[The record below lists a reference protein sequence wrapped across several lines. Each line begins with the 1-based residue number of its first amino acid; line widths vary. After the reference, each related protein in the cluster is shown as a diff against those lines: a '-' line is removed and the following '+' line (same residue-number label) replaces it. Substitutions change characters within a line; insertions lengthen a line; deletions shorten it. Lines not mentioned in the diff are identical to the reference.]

1 MAIRDRLESTTYP
14 PQSDNS
20 AKIPSDY
27 SVGYAKARAVNPEL
41 ADKYVAHTMIGD
53 PDADALIEEL
63 APLGQAQSSRLINAA
78 MTMKDMAAL
87 IEAPPI
93 LMDFFEKAARPP
105 DWVDL
110 AEFEPGVRMFHR
122 NSQLVLGAFVGGV
135 LVEGFSTNISK
146 SFFITGR
153 LRDQGVRRLQQNN
166 RHIVDIFFPN
176 GLAIDSDG
184 WRLSVRIRLVHA
196 QVRRLL
202 RNSGEWDI
210 DAWGVP
216 LSSAHLGYSI
226 SSFSARLLRHMQ
238 SLGAE
243 FNDEERASFMA
254 VWRYT
259 GYLMGIPETILFQK
273 EKDALELFEI
283 ARICEPP
290 PDFESIAMAN
300 ALVNSAPLVIGIN
313 DPQER
318 RKLAKYVYS
327 VSRALI
333 GNRLADELK
342 YPWSPSVGVL
352 AWFRLQNHFRKIAE
366 ELNPRLLHRAN
377 TANFKNFTSLLEAS
391 AYDEEGISY
400 RLPDHVYAEESS
412 DY

>member
-1 MAIRDRLESTTYP
+1 MEIKE
-14 PQSDNS
+14 
-20 AKIPSDY
+20 IPSDY
-27 SVGYAKARAVNPEL
+27 IAGYERARAVNAEL
-41 ADKYVAHTMIGD
+41 ADKYVTHTLVGD
-53 PDADALIEEL
+53 PEADALIEEL
-63 APLGQAQSSRLINAA
+63 APLGQLQSSRLINAA
-78 MTMKDMAAL
+78 MTMKNMELL
-87 IEAPPI
+87 IDAPPM

-110 AEFEPGVRMFHR
+110 DEFDPGVRMFHR

-166 RHIVDIFFPN
+166 RHIIEIFFPN

-202 RNSGEWDI
+202 GNSDEWDTE
-210 DAWGVP
+210 AWGVP
-216 LSSAHLGYSI
+216 LSSAHMGYSVAA
-226 SSFSARLLRHMQ
+226 FSARLIRHMK
-238 SLGAE
+238 SLGAV
-243 FNDEERASFMA
+243 FDEEERKSFMA

-259 GYLMGIPETILFQK
+259 GYLMGIPETILYQN
-273 EKDALELFEI
+273 EAEALRLFEI
-283 ARICEPP
+283 ARMCEPA

-300 ALVNSAPLVIGIN
+300 ALVNSAPLVIGI
-313 DPQER
+313 DDRQER

-327 VSRALI
+327 VSRPLI
-333 GNRLADELK
+333 GNRLADDLM
-342 YPWSPSVGVL
+342 YPWSPTMGVL
-352 AWFRLQNHFRKIAE
+352 AWFRLQNYFHKLAE
-366 ELNPRLLHRAN
+366 EFLPLLLNRASS
-377 TANFKNFTSLLEAS
+377 ANFKNFTSLLQAA
-391 AYDEEGISY
+391 AYDEAGISY
-400 RLPDHVYAEESS
+400 RLPDHVYAEESG